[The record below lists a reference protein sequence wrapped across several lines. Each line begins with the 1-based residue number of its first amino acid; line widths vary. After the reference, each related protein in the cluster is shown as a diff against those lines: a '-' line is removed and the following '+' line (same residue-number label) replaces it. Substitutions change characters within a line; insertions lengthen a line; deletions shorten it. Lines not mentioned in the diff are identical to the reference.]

1 MSLGDE
7 EKGGGGEREMK
18 IGGCS
23 GGWRFDIN

>member
-7 EKGGGGEREMK
+7 EKGGGGVSELLF
-18 IGGCS
+18 GGCS